1 MDTLAQLKRFTTV
14 VADTGDFERMR
25 AFAPQ
30 DATTN
35 PSLILKAVLQP
46 AYQALVSAVQRDNPK
61 ASPTQLID
69 RILVAFGAEILRIVP
84 GRVSTEVDARLS
96 FDTAATI
103 AKAKEIMALYGALGI
118 ARERVLI
125 KLASTW
131 ESIVAARELEQEGIH
146 CNMTLLFSVVQAV
159 ACADAKARL
168 ISPFVGRISDWYKKS
183 LGDQWSLEQNGG
195 ANDPGVQSVRS
206 IYTYYKHFEI
216 ETEIMGASFRNTS
229 QILELA
235 GCDLLTIS
243 PELLAELQSSHEPVS
258 PKLRVADAKSAG
270 VERLNLDQ
278 ASFGKLLAENTM
290 ASEKLQEGIHAF
302 CTDIEKLEAL
312 LIR

>member
-1 MDTLAQLKRFTTV
+1 
-14 VADTGDFERMR
+14 
-25 AFAPQ
+25 
-30 DATTN
+30 
-35 PSLILKAVLQP
+35 
-46 AYQALVSAVQRDNPK
+46 
-61 ASPTQLID
+61 
-69 RILVAFGAEILRIVP
+69 LRIVP

-118 ARERVLI
+118 PRERVLI

-159 ACADAKARL
+159 ACADAGARL

-183 LGDQWSLEQNGG
+183 LGDQWSLEQYGG
-195 ANDPGVQSVRS
+195 ANDPGVQSVRN
-206 IYTYYKHFEI
+206 IYTYYKHYEI

-243 PELLAELQSSHEPVS
+243 PELLAELQASHEPVS
-258 PKLRVADAKSAG
+258 PKLRVADAKLAN
-270 VERLNLDQ
+270 VERLNLNQ

-290 ASEKLQEGIHAF
+290 ASEKLHEGIAAF
-302 CTDIEKLEAL
+302 CADIEKLEAL